1 MKLALAAFLALGAA
15 SCVSFRFDRAT
26 VNLPPRAGVVAA
38 LVPGKSALDDA
49 LAALGAPVFVWEWKG
64 DGMALAWGWSED
76 GARGVTL
83 SVPIDQGTSAQ
94 ASYDDLARHL
104 RGVVLFFDADAQLV
118 DAREGALNDFRAE
131 LERRR
136 PAPVE

>member
-1 MKLALAAFLALGAA
+1 MKLALLLLGAFACA

-26 VNLPPRAGVVAA
+26 VNLPPRAGAVAA
-38 LVPGKSALDDA
+38 IVPGKSALDDA
-49 LAALGAPVFVWEWKG
+49 LSTLGAPVFVWEWKES
-64 DGMALAWGWSED
+64 GMALAWGWSE
-76 GARGVTL
+76 GSARGITL
-83 SVPIDQGTSAQ
+83 SVQLDQGGSAQ
-94 ASYDDLARHL
+94 ASYDDVARHL
-104 RGVVLFFDADAQLV
+104 RGVVLFFDADGKLV